1 VLDGDTVALKDG
13 RTVDLRGVQ
22 VPDCYATQAR
32 TKLRRLLPVKAKA
45 RAQGE
50 RGNRAAT
57 CSAGVAARRGRG
69 GAAWAW
75 RRGVGAVARRG
86 RGGAV
91 WAWRRSLG
99 VAVWRGWGAWR
110 GGSRAG
116 C

>member
-1 VLDGDTVALKDG
+1 MLDGDTVALKDG

-32 TKLRRLLPVKAKA
+32 TKLRQLLPVKAKA

-57 CSAGVAARRGRG
+57 CSAGVA
-69 GAAWAW
+69 
-75 RRGVGAVARRG
+75 ARRG